1 MVRKT
6 KFRLAVCATL
16 VICNIAFIWGN
27 SLLNGDTSGDISGGF
42 SAWIGQFIP
51 FLSPDSPN
59 GHFLIRKMAHFS
71 IFLLLGMNL
80 CWLMQM
86 LCKRHPFLRAFAV
99 AACVAAIDESIQRFI
114 PDRHGCFSDMLLD
127 SCGALAGIGCLLLG
141 YTLLCKLK
149 MKKEHSI

>member
-1 MVRKT
+1 MVKRT
-6 KFRLAVCATL
+6 KFRLALCSTL
-16 VICNIAFIWGN
+16 IILNIAFIWGN
-27 SLLNGDTSGDISGGF
+27 SLLNGDTSGSISGGF

-51 FLSPDSPN
+51 FLSPNNPN

-86 LCKRHPFLRAFAV
+86 LCKRHPCLCSLAV

-127 SCGALAGIGCLLLG
+127 SCGALAGICCLLLG